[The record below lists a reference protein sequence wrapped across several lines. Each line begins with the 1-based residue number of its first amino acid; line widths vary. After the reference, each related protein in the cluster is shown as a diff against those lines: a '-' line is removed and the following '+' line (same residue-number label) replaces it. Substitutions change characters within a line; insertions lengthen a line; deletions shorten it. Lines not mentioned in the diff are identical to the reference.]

1 MGHDMRKSI
10 WLIGATSAV
19 MMIAPR
25 AALAVGA
32 AEAPPLACVSGH
44 LDRCFGSL
52 EEAVKRTVNGD
63 VVRLAA
69 GTYDGPVTI
78 TKSIRVVGVGEGRTI
93 IDGGGPVLTVQ
104 ATSTYRPVVEL
115 IDLTITGGVN
125 TGTAMNGK
133 VAGYNAFGGG
143 ILVPHSN
150 GNGGAGATLT
160 LRRVTVTGNEARPS
174 TTFPSPSGAQCPD
187 GDCPYAGAFGGGIA
201 TAGRLILV
209 DATVSGNLAG
219 GTASDANGGGI
230 FSAVGPVDISGSTIA
245 GNVAAPSPHAI
256 GRWAEGG
263 GITIGHGSRPT
274 TIMNTKIETNVARL
288 VTDWPVTVDMAAQS
302 GGVYM
307 EGNTQLTLTGSA
319 LTGNRVVAVAPSG
332 QPLVVDAALHYQY
345 GGDGLLLEDT
355 TVTSNTLTARIAT
368 AEDLA
373 PMGGVVEVDGHA
385 VMRGVTISENHQ
397 TLHTTDGT
405 AGLNG
410 ALFLCGCGNGDGGV
424 TDLQDVTVSD
434 NVSIATSEVGPA
446 WVWGGGVMA
455 LDGTHLTLAAS
466 RIAHN
471 RSVATALDGRS
482 KAEVRGGGLWAGPL
496 WGTDPTVDL
505 TGSIV
510 TGKSGTVSAGGAV
523 LGGGVYAEVPVSGTG
538 GVTGNH
544 PDDLYLP

>member
-1 MGHDMRKSI
+1 M
-10 WLIGATSAV
+10 
-19 MMIAPR
+19 
-25 AALAVGA
+25 
-32 AEAPPLACVSGH
+32 
-44 LDRCFGSL
+44 
-52 EEAVKRTVNGD
+52 
-63 VVRLAA
+63 
-69 GTYDGPVTI
+69 
-78 TKSIRVVGVGEGRTI
+78 
-93 IDGGGPVLTVQ
+93 
-104 ATSTYRPVVEL
+104 
-115 IDLTITGGVN
+115 
-125 TGTAMNGK
+125 
-133 VAGYNAFGGG
+133 
-143 ILVPHSN
+143 
-150 GNGGAGATLT
+150 
-160 LRRVTVTGNEARPS
+160 TVTGNEARPS

-245 GNVAAPSPHAI
+245 GNVAAPAPHAI

-307 EGNTQLTLTGSA
+307 EGNTQLTMTGSA

-355 TVTSNTLTARIAT
+355 TVTSNTLAARIAT

-446 WVWGGGVMA
+446 WVWGGGV
-455 LDGTHLTLAAS
+455 DGARRHPP
-466 RIAHN
+466 HVG
-471 RSVATALDGRS
+471 SVADRPQP
-482 KAEVRGGGLWAGPL
+482 VCRHRPRRPQQGGGPRWWPLGRTVVGNRPDRRPHRVDRDRQQRHRVTRRRGARRRRIRRGAGVRHR
-496 WGTDPTVDL
+496 WRDR
-505 TGSIV
+505 
-510 TGKSGTVSAGGAV
+510 
-523 LGGGVYAEVPVSGTG
+523 E
-538 GVTGNH
+538 H
-544 PDDLYLP
+544 PDDVYLP